1 MTPYNTVAGSAQIIT
16 DGAVTIPT
24 YSGSGPLY
32 ANGTY
37 SNSYSW
43 YASVPN
49 ARTAIGLS
57 QDDKTLFLFTVDD
70 AGGSQGMT
78 VTEMAN
84 FMLSNYGVY
93 EALNLDGGGST
104 TMAMADP
111 TTGIGSVINASSNS
125 GGPRAVGASLAIFAQ
140 PVPEPATI
148 TLLLIGAGAGLA
160 WAGLRRRKTA
170 CVVEI
175 TQPSLSE

>member
-1 MTPYNTVAGSAQIIT
+1 M
-16 DGAVTIPT
+16 TIPT